1 MLTTGVAGA
10 VFSVMVL
17 EVAGF
22 VDEIK
27 QFGAGLEVIFTN
39 T

>member
-1 MLTTGVAGA
+1 MLTTGAAGA
-10 VFSVMVL
+10 VFNVMVL

-22 VDEIK
+22 VDGIK